1 MAHLKNDNDDC
12 LEQQQQQK
20 TTSKPMLRFGVV
32 ADVQY
37 ADSDDRQAWY
47 NPAKTRFYRNSL
59 KQVEKAFEHWEKVE
73 DTLAD
78 EPETCPVS
86 FILQLGDIIDKLNTE
101 ACSHTAIDRTLA
113 CFLNNPKMP
122 TFHTVGKSVSK
133 WVLLNGLR
141 NEQII
146 TNFFPPKQAT
156 TNSTTLTA
164 PP

>member
-12 LEQQQQQK
+12 LEQQK
-20 TTSKPMLRFGVV
+20 AETSTTSKPMLRFGVV

-59 KQVEKAFEHWEKVE
+59 KQVEKAFEHWEKVVE
-73 DTLAD
+73 DNGQSD
-78 EPETCPVS
+78 GEPECPVS

-122 TFHTVGKSVSK
+122 TFHTVGK
-133 WVLLNGLR
+133 LFLNGLR
-141 NEQII
+141 NEC
-146 TNFFPPKQAT
+146 FEMSK
-156 TNSTTLTA
+156 S
-164 PP
+164 